1 MEHFEEFHQKG
12 VKEKNMYT
20 VNLDTPRIIIV
31 ASVAIG
37 VIIISFLLGMN
48 LYKSH
53 EKPDD
58 ALAQRDSLL
67 DLPTDSI
74 SAGKTP
80 APDEGMMN
88 AQSEIDRLIAPGAG
102 DRDKAPVAKGNEFA
116 AMEKSSPSHDL
127 LTSEAIKEIIPPAP
141 DPKEQVLPVENNKPA
156 RKQAVKKGEKSRKQ
170 RTVEVVSTPKK
181 APGNALKGEYSV
193 QVAAFDKKSKASAEI
208 ENLKKQNF
216 DAYLDRTQVNGK
228 SYFRVRIGPIATKS
242 RALDILNEIQ
252 EDSRYAES
260 FMVRE

>member
-48 LYKSH
+48 LYKAH
-53 EKPDD
+53 EKPGDS
-58 ALAQRDSLL
+58 LAQRDSLL

-74 SAGKTP
+74 SPGRIP
-80 APDEGMMN
+80 PPDDSMMN
-88 AQSEIDRLIAPGAG
+88 AQSEIDRLIMPGAG
-102 DRDKAPVAKGNEFA
+102 ERDKTPAARGNEFA
-116 AMEKSSPSHDL
+116 AMEKNSLSHDV

-141 DPKEQVLPVENNKPA
+141 DLKEHAVPAEKIKPSK
-156 RKQAVKKGEKSRKQ
+156 KQTVKKGDKSRRQK
-170 RTVEVVSTPKK
+170 TVEVVSDTKK
-181 APGNALKGEYSV
+181 ETSHALRGEYSV
-193 QVAAFDKKSKASAEI
+193 QVAAFDKKSKAATEI
-208 ENLKKQNF
+208 ESLKKMKY
-216 DAYLDRTQVNGK
+216 DAFMDRTQVNGK
-228 SYFRVRIGPIATKS
+228 SYFRVRIGPIATKA

-252 EDSRYAES
+252 EDSRYTES
-260 FMVRE
+260 FMIRE

>member
-53 EKPDD
+53 EKPADS
-58 ALAQRDSLL
+58 LAQRDSLL

-74 SAGKTP
+74 SAGKIP
-80 APDEGMMN
+80 PPDENMMN
-88 AQSEIDRLIAPGAG
+88 AQNEIDRLLTPGAG
-102 DRDKAPVAKGNEFA
+102 DRDKLAAIKGNEFA
-116 AMEKSSPSHDL
+116 AMEKSNPSHDV

-141 DPKEQVLPVENNKPA
+141 DLKDHAVPVDNIKPA
-156 RKQAVKKGEKSRKQ
+156 KKQAVKKGDKSRRQK
-170 RTVEVVSTPKK
+170 TVEVVADSKK
-181 APGNALKGEYSV
+181 ATGRPLRGEYSV
-193 QVAAFDKKSKASAEI
+193 QVAAFDKKDKAATVI
-208 ENLKKQNF
+208 ESLKKMNY
-216 DAYLDRTQVNGK
+216 DAFVDRTQVNGK

-242 RALDILNEIQ
+242 RALDVLNEIQ

-260 FMVRE
+260 YMVRE